1 MKGGLTNM
9 LSPETFIAFWI
20 GVLIP
25 IVFLSSVYLVFKIS
39 IKNISLS
46 IIVLGAFILLCSFSF
61 GFTGVVYGAIAV
73 GMIAI
78 GTITLIAGLF
88 DEIRVLKKKL
98 TSDEEKTY

>member
-1 MKGGLTNM
+1 M
-9 LSPETFIAFWI
+9 LSPEMIIAFWI

-25 IVFLSSVYLVFKIS
+25 IVVLAILYLVFKIS

-46 IIVLGAFILLCSFSF
+46 IIALGAFILFCSFSF
-61 GFTGVVYGAIAV
+61 GFTGAIYGAVAV

-88 DEIRVLKKKL
+88 DEIRILKKKIS
-98 TSDEEKTY
+98 SDEEKTY